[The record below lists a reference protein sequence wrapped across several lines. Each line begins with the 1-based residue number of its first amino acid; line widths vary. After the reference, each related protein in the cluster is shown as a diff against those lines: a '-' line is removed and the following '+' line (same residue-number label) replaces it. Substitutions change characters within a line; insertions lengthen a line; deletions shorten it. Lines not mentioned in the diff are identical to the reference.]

1 MCATCGC
8 NYPTY
13 NHDNMG
19 MKVPM
24 LPNGT
29 NPLPL
34 PGGKIPASKSVKAT
48 PRKPKK

>member
-1 MCATCGC
+1 MCSTCGC
-8 NYPTY
+8 NYANY
-13 NHDNMG
+13 NHEG

-24 LPNGT
+24 KPTGS

-34 PGGKIPASKSVKAT
+34 QGGKIPVSKSTKAT

>member
-1 MCATCGC
+1 
-8 NYPTY
+8 
-13 NHDNMG
+13 

-24 LPNGT
+24 KPTGS

-34 PGGKIPASKSVKAT
+34 QGGKIPVSKSTKAT

>member
-8 NYPTY
+8 NYTGY
-13 NHDNMG
+13 NHEG

-24 LPNGT
+24 KPNGS

-34 PGGKIPASKSVKAT
+34 PGGKIPQSKTVKAT